1 MKYDKNELIMSNLVY
16 VSHSILAFLK
26 GGELMRIRQCLL
38 MGVFVGAAVFLP
50 THAVAEKNKGAAQS
64 GNTHPAEVHTS
75 VVGKVE
81 KIDSLQKAATAAPE
95 PKRKGQKEEVQKP
108 EVRKDRN
115 ADTKVIPVHE
125 PPGNKRHSD
134 EAASPPTH
142 KKKIA
147 PVSRLS
153 VNEDEKR
160 EAERKNQQANLKEKK
175 EEVSQSTEKFKPEP
189 QREKELTFQRQ
200 QKKVNVGKK
209 DAPIYQT
216 IKEKGPVHRK
226 SVQGEGKN
234 APSEKREIPG
244 DVEAVNNVPQR
255 LPSSGGQAQETFSH
269 GTGMVSFLHHPAVWD
284 IGLKLRTIYHSR
296 EDTYCYQWMK
306 APPSPPPKAAP
317 FI

>member
-1 MKYDKNELIMSNLVY
+1 
-16 VSHSILAFLK
+16 
-26 GGELMRIRQCLL
+26 MRIRHYIL
-38 MGVFVGAAVFLP
+38 MGVLVWAAVFLP
-50 THAVAEKNKGAAQS
+50 THVFAEKNKGAAQS

-115 ADTKVIPVHE
+115 ADTRVIPVHE
-125 PPGNKRHSD
+125 PGNKRHSD

-142 KKKIA
+142 KRKIT
-147 PVSRLS
+147 PVSKPS

-175 EEVSQSTEKFKPEP
+175 EEISQSTEKFMHEP

-209 DAPIYQT
+209 GDPISQT
-216 IKEKGPVHRK
+216 IKEKGPAQRK
-226 SVQGEGKN
+226 SVHGRGKS
-234 APSEKREIPG
+234 APSENKAIPG